1 MKLARLGSL
10 RRWQFIIRRKR
21 INTEWR
27 MRIWLFRYSIYLFW
41 YITVYCWCSIYNSL
55 LLVFWYITVYCWCS
69 ALKTADVTTMYY
81 NVCYI
86 DLAVCIC
93 CWLW

>member
-10 RRWQFIIRRKR
+10 RRWQFIIRRKQ

-27 MRIWLFRYSIYLFW
+27 MRIWLFRYSIHLFW
-41 YITVYCWCSIYNSL
+41 YIPVYCRC
-55 LLVFWYITVYCWCS
+55 F

-81 NVCYI
+81 DVYYI
-86 DLAVCIC
+86 DLAVCVC